1 MHFIELAP
9 GVGPTG
15 RQHDARRDQLLE
27 PGIAIDLQ
35 GALEPLQ
42 MHDRTLGSAI
52 GAIEVDGRRR
62 IDPTPGPII
71 AGIDP
76 QAAGLGAAA
85 SRIEHWDRRV
95 VGEQLL

>member
-9 GVGPTG
+9 GVSPTG

-62 IDPTPGPII
+62 IGFAPRSIV
-71 AGIDP
+71 AGINP
-76 QAAGLGAAA
+76 QPAGLGAAA
-85 SRIEHWDRRV
+85 SHWDRRV